1 MVASRGFYEWVAA
14 SRPYTLIRP
23 ATAIVANLRRHGLVV
38 YHYPNDDH
46 LKASTPQDH
55 TPYSVTGWPGGNR
68 RWLARGVDVMPRDD
82 SAAARKENADIA
94 RQLIKDR
101 NAGHPGAMW
110 IKYIN
115 WTDEGGVCRQER
127 WTPNH
132 TTLSSTDRGHI
143 HISGR
148 SDVDDDD
155 RADTY
160 DPIARMN
167 GTDEDMD
174 SNQVQQL
181 TNVHDWLKNYLQ
193 GNVTG
198 TWPHSNGV
206 LPRMVPNEK
215 LNKIDQ
221 ATTGLAAGGITQ
233 EMVTAGLKD
242 ALKDPEVLAALRPL
256 LVDAAAEGAEK
267 AEDS

>member
-1 MVASRGFYEWVAA
+1 MVASSGYYEWIAA
-14 SRPYTLIRP
+14 GRPYTLIRP
-23 ATAIVANLRRHGLVV
+23 ATALVTNLRHHGLVV

-46 LKASTPQDH
+46 LKAPTPQDH
-55 TPYSVTGWPGGNR
+55 TPYSVTGWPGANR

-82 SAAARKENADIA
+82 SPAARKENADIA
-94 RQLIKDR
+94 RQLIRDR
-101 NAGHPGAMW
+101 NASVPGVMW

-115 WTDEGGVCRQER
+115 WTDEQGICRQER

-132 TTLSSTDRGHI
+132 TTVSSIDKGHI

-148 SDVDDDD
+148 SDVDDDA

-160 DPIARMN
+160 DPIARMT
-167 GTDEDMD
+167 GTDGDMD
-174 SNQVQQL
+174 SNQSQQL
-181 TNVHDWLKNYLQ
+181 TNVHEWLLHYLQ

-198 TWPHSNGV
+198 TWPHSTGV
-206 LPRMVPNEK
+206 LPKLVPNEK
-215 LNKIDQ
+215 LSKIDET
-221 ATTGLAAGGITQ
+221 TTGLAAGGVTQ
-233 EMVTAGLKD
+233 DMVTAGLKE
-242 ALKDPEVLAALRPL
+242 ALKDPGVLAVLRPL